1 MTADKLMVE
10 LLDVVMKYNSTMPLS
25 TVVGV
30 LEMLKADVINN
41 GFKIVLE
48 GMQDEARKNI

>member
-48 GMQDEARKNI
+48 EMQDEARKNI

>member
-10 LLDVVMKYNSTMPLS
+10 LLDVVMKYNGTMPLS

-48 GMQDEARKNI
+48 EMQGEARKNI

>member
-10 LLDVVMKYNSTMPLS
+10 LLDVVMKYNGTMPLS

-48 GMQDEARKNI
+48 EMQDEARKNI